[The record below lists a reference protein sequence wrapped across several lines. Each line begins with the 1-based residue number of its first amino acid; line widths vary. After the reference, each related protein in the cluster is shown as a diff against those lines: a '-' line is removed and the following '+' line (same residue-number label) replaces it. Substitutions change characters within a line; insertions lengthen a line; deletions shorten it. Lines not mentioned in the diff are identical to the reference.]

1 MKNFSIIDD
10 RTGREYWISRSIAVV
25 GFIYGYDK
33 DEKEYIL
40 AVQRGTGTPDPEFVG
55 KWCLP
60 CGYLDYDETLE
71 EALQREVF
79 EETGVLL
86 DKDTIDLPEINSD
99 PKSDKRQNVT
109 FLYPATAK
117 ENDITNIPLT
127 TKNSEP
133 NEVSDIKWIPY
144 SEVDNYE
151 WAFNHKELIKQYW

>member
-1 MKNFSIIDD
+1 MNNFSVEINGH
-10 RTGREYWISRSIAVV
+10 TFWISRSVAVV
-25 GFIYGYDK
+25 GLVFGYDE

-40 AVQRGTGTPDPEFVG
+40 AVQRGSGTPDPEFVG

-71 EALQREVF
+71 EALEREVF

-86 DKDTIDLPEINSD
+86 TKDTIELLEVNSD

-109 FLYPATAK
+109 FRYQAIAK
-117 ENDITNIPLT
+117 EETLANIPLT
-127 TKNSEP
+127 TKNSEL